1 MHTKV
6 PGTDGQLSYGGF
18 CFPKDTNALLNHMRR
33 NKTKHRV
40 LEATVEERNE
50 MRDDHVNVSY
60 NSNMS
65 SN

>member
-1 MHTKV
+1 
-6 PGTDGQLSYGGF
+6 
-18 CFPKDTNALLNHMRR
+18 MRR

-40 LEATVEERNE
+40 LEATVKERNE